1 MGALALFL
9 QREIRP
15 HRQRRDPKRD
25 ASIVSTISLSKR
37 NGQRY
42 WNRQLLIP
50 LPWDLFKL
58 STLER
63 GSYGPLKCQ
72 QSAFSCQTFVWHE
85 NSHTTKI
92 LCYTKF
98 INPAV
103 YSGEKKAQLASFGE
117 GIPILNSL
125 FVREFTCDLRNL
137 GLFYIT
143 KNIFFKHHKS

>member
-50 LPWDLFKL
+50 LPRDLFKL

-72 QSAFSCQTFVWHE
+72 QSAFTCQTFVWHE
-85 NSHTTKI
+85 NSHATKI
-92 LCYTKF
+92 LLLHK
-98 INPAV
+98 V
-103 YSGEKKAQLASFGE
+103 QKSSSVQWEKKAQLASFGE
-117 GIPILNSL
+117 GISILNSL

-137 GLFYIT
+137 FYIT
-143 KNIFFKHHKS
+143 KNIFF